1 MKENI
6 EKRVPQSD
14 VKFTLPLSEE
24 QKLAKV
30 QILDHAYSFIIGR
43 AGSGKTYLAV
53 QIAMSKFF
61 KRDTNK
67 IIITRP
73 TVATENNGFIP
84 GTLDEKMKPWLVPI
98 LDNISKMYDKP
109 TAVQRMLS
117 EQSIEIVSL
126 AHFRGRTFDNAVC
139 IVDEFQNLTLE
150 QLSMCIGRLGQNSI
164 MLFCG
169 DGEQIDLRNKLDSAF
184 TKVSKL
190 NESKY
195 VYTIEL
201 QENYRHP
208 AVKDVLELFY
218 RN

>member
-1 MKENI
+1 MKENV
-6 EKRVPQSD
+6 EKRVPRTD

-24 QKLAKV
+24 QKEAKAE
-30 QILDHAYSFIIGR
+30 ILNHAYSFIIGR

-53 QIAMSKFF
+53 QVAMSRFF
-61 KRDTNK
+61 KREINK

-98 LDNISKMYDKP
+98 MDNISKMYDKP

-117 EQSIEIVSL
+117 DQSIEIVSL
-126 AHFRGRTFDNAVC
+126 AHFRGRTFENAVC
-139 IVDEFQNLTLE
+139 IVDEFQNLTQE

-184 TKVSKL
+184 GKVEKL
-190 NESKY
+190 TESSY
-195 VYTIEL
+195 VYKVEL
-201 QENYRHP
+201 QQNYRHP
-208 AVKDVLELFY
+208 AVKDVLERFY
-218 RN
+218 QV